1 MRLAFVQYMEH
12 INTVTQNVPKEVAVN
27 VQATLHGQL
36 QVNLD
41 LLHQALNNQIKPPT
55 RRFYFARILYKA
67 NRESL

>member
-27 VQATLHGQL
+27 VQATLHYHL

-41 LLHQALNNQIKPPT
+41 LLHQALNNQIT
-55 RRFYFARILYKA
+55 HRR
-67 NRESL
+67 